1 MWEREA
7 TKLTEEISNAA
18 VLQVLQPP
26 RFFIRNIL
34 LIELLY
40 KQKGKKEKKGGSMNH
55 DLLERIYEAYAN
67 EIRLYLYSLC
77 GSMPQAEDLMQEV
90 FVKALLSLKDEH
102 TNFRAWLY
110 KVAHNL
116 CINEMKKSGGPGK
129 GLVSEAAWE
138 NNGGRGMSAEAAL
151 PGSQAAVRYTHG
163 CFFLVLSGR
172 RDDKRHF
179 LKKNEE

>member
-1 MWEREA
+1 M
-7 TKLTEEISNAA
+7 
-18 VLQVLQPP
+18 Q
-26 RFFIRNIL
+26 
-34 LIELLY
+34 
-40 KQKGKKEKKGGSMNH
+40 
-55 DLLERIYEAYAN
+55 
-67 EIRLYLYSLC
+67 
-77 GSMPQAEDLMQEV
+77 QAEDLMQEV

-151 PGSQAAVRYTHG
+151 PVSQAAVRYTHG
-163 CFFLVLSGR
+163 CFFLVPSGR
-172 RDDKRHF
+172 RDAKRHF